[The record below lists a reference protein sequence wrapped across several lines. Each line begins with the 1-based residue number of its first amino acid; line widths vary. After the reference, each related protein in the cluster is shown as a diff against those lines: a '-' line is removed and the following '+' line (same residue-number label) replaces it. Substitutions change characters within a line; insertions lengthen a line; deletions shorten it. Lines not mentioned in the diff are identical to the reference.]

1 MSDRICPCG
10 KEFGK
15 PSLLKR
21 HQNSKLGCIPYMRT
35 LISQDLPNAQGFT
48 HDIERERENTKVCK
62 EFICKFCNKKLA
74 SKYSLERHC
83 NTCDKNDNRTDNDT
97 IKNKPNNNLSDF
109 IINVANILN
118 MNNLGKI
125 DIDVKDG
132 NISFKYLPIIQ
143 NDISNNHS
151 LSNSQFISTNKD
163 INNDSSKNII
173 KHKMNIPDL
182 EYNEINDNITFPTV
196 INKTENNNISNT
208 FSAIMNGSLVNTS
221 NSSLTNN
228 TNTNTSNSNNNINIT
243 NNINYSVPYVYPFG
257 YENINFLTENEVL
270 EILKSK
276 DGAVLVLEKIY
287 SQIENNNFMKFNK
300 KDKHMVYIDKPNN
313 VSYCN
318 DKEFINKL
326 YEQSKLLLQR
336 VFFQYFKRLSTAHQ
350 NIVWQNI
357 RLINDTLDKKPMTIE
372 DKYNNL
378 VSKNTNNS
386 ENKKEF
392 QKVKK
397 GIESNDNKIVNKN
410 NDVFNTTSND
420 IKKLTNEIN
429 KKILN
434 IDYIKKLWNQ
444 LQTDENVSYSD
455 FKNDLNYHRFEDTP
469 RYKLIQKLIETE
481 IEYINKQI
489 LSIGD
494 LNDFNTHIET
504 RTNNELKEIREN
516 FTDISDNYIE
526 EITEF
531 LIKKP
536 LEENMKQLQTIK
548 FKNNSKP
555 ITQ

>member
-1 MSDRICPCG
+1 MSDRVCYCG
-10 KEFGK
+10 KAFSS
-15 PSLLKR
+15 PYLLKR
-21 HQNSKLGCIPYMRT
+21 HQNSKYGCIATIQYLNSHT
-35 LISQDLPNAQGFT
+35 SQNNLK
-48 HDIERERENTKVCK
+48 EEKRERENTKVCK

-83 NTCDKNDNRTDNDT
+83 NTCDKNVVDNN
-97 IKNKPNNNLSDF
+97 ILNNNLSDF
-109 IINVANILN
+109 IVNIIKQLDKNAVNSNFDLDIKKGDTSIKLTTNNNNINKLITNITDKD
-118 MNNLGKI
+118 NN
-125 DIDVKDG
+125 
-132 NISFKYLPIIQ
+132 Q
-143 NDISNNHS
+143 E
-151 LSNSQFISTNKD
+151 
-163 INNDSSKNII
+163 NNDLSKNII
-173 KHKMNIPDL
+173 KHKINVPDL

-228 TNTNTSNSNNNINIT
+228 TNTSNTNNNINIT
-243 NNINYSVPYVYPFG
+243 NNINYGVPYVYPFG